1 MKITNE
7 YLDISNEFINI
18 NKKIFSSRL
27 GNLIGINKWEKK
39 GDTLLKMWKLVVDE
53 PINPFYL
60 ERGEI
65 AEKIVKQQFENLGIK
80 HTYYGLS
87 ASGKKIFDLFETS
100 NPVFGGVYDFV
111 LTDNKVAV
119 EVKSKNIK
127 DFQTIQQKGADPTHL
142 AEVELVSY
150 LGSLEKFC
158 IWYVFFTDE
167 QEQKIKDGKFTDE
180 DIKAFNFLQQSIRFS
195 GKVNEQRI
203 QSAMLKA
210 YDYREQVLKDRKI
223 PLSDISEKMLQKIM
237 LKENDIFGRKEI
249 K

>member
-1 MKITNE
+1 M
-7 YLDISNEFINI
+7 
-18 NKKIFSSRL
+18 
-27 GNLIGINKWEKK
+27 
-39 GDTLLKMWKLVVDE
+39 
-53 PINPFYL
+53 
-60 ERGEI
+60 
-65 AEKIVKQQFENLGIK
+65 
-80 HTYYGLS
+80 
-87 ASGKKIFDLFETS
+87 
-100 NPVFGGVYDFV
+100 

-167 QEQKIKDGKFTDE
+167 QEQKIKDGNFTDE